1 MTSRPLPGE
10 TTNTFILP
18 LMTMCR
24 PCAWSPAKNSASPC
38 CSVRRTAT
46 RASALSSASLSSANS
61 GLRASTSAS
70 GMAIQRQSDRS
81 VMSHPHELRVEHP
94 DHVHQVL
101 LQAHDLLDR
110 LVHVRVLIQVASYE
124 FDAPLAHLGP
134 QVAALQFTFR
144 LAPAQHPAAAVTGG
158 LQALR
163 VALAFHQ
170 VGGGGHAA
178 GDDTPHALARGHGS
192 LAVYGRFH
200 RPAPRELHLLEPG
213 EVMEIGRA
221 HV

>member
-18 LMTMCR
+18 PMTMCR
-24 PCAWSPAKNSASPC
+24 PCASSPAKNSASPG

-81 VMSHPHELRVEHP
+81 VVSHPDELRVEHP

-110 LVHVRVLIQVASYE
+110 LVHLRVLIEVAAYE
-124 FDAPLAHLGP
+124 FDASFTHLSA
-134 QVAALQFTFR
+134 QVPALQFTFR

-178 GDDTPHALARGHGS
+178 G
-192 LAVYGRFH
+192 
-200 RPAPRELHLLEPG
+200 
-213 EVMEIGRA
+213 EVGRA
-221 HV
+221 ACREGVWMGGVRGGVRQGGG